1 MSLALALCW
10 RSRRARARI
19 FQRCCIIPFKKILK
33 CFCISRASLKENNGL
48 INTKQ
53 AAQRRCKQRL
63 WFWIIT
69 ILHRSEKH
77 PPGYKKKPKKTSKL
91 IIHKA
96 CCPTNQQLGLPLCAA
111 LLVEFPLVSQRQR
124 LLSQKHR
131 EGVVFITPRDLASIL
146 PPGSARP
153 GPARPG
159 PMRINQEERDE
170 HSRRHVF
177 VTAQKWMEM

>member
-1 MSLALALCW
+1 MNGMIYFSAAWILNRCHLHWLCADGADEHEQEF
-10 RSRRARARI
+10 SSDVVL
-19 FQRCCIIPFKKILK
+19 FHLKNVFK

-77 PPGYKKKPKKTSKL
+77 PPGYKKKTKKTSKL

-153 GPARPG
+153 GPARP
-159 PMRINQEERDE
+159 D
-170 HSRRHVF
+170 VY
-177 VTAQKWMEM
+177 